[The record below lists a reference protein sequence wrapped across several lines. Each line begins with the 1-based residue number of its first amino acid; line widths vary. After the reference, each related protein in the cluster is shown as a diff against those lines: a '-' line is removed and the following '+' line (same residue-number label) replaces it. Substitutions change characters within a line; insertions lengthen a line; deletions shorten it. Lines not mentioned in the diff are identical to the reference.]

1 MKTFLQAVML
11 TFFLSVHYSQG
22 QVITQTVRGT
32 VMDED
37 GKFPLPGATVV
48 ISGTN
53 PVRGT
58 ATNTNGE
65 FRLDRVPVGRIDLEI
80 NYIGYE
86 DLISPNI
93 LVNSGK
99 ETVLDIEMR
108 ESFVKVDDVVVTA
121 GKNKGEVLNEMA
133 VISSRSFSVDETKRY
148 AGAFQDP
155 SRMVSA
161 FAGVTSDPEGDND
174 IVVRGNSPKGIL
186 WRLEGIEIPNP
197 NHFADEGSTGGP
209 INAINSELLSNS
221 DFYTGAF
228 APEYGDALSGVF
240 DMHMRSGNNE
250 KHEYSVGVGVMGTD
264 VMLEG
269 PFTKNY
275 NGSYLVN
282 YRYSSLAMLNDAGI
296 VDFDGVPKYQ
306 DAGFKI
312 MLPTHRLGTFS
323 LFGLGGLSGISVQE
337 EDNKDTL
344 VGEGT
349 YHAKLGVVG
358 LNYTLS
364 FNPSTFMKI
373 TLATSGNGSRY
384 NWEEPDS
391 LDQMQ
396 LNSQADWEKASLRSA
411 IMFSSKINQRNRI
424 DAGVKF
430 TRHIYNMYEHY
441 YDEDLDRWVYSINMK
456 MDADNWQSYISWK
469 WRLTDDLTVVSGLH
483 GTYFSVNN
491 DFNIEPRMGIK
502 WQIDPKQTINLGY
515 GSHSKIESIFAYYM
529 IKNLPEGKSFSPNT
543 NLGLSKAR
551 HYVLGYEYRFT
562 KNLNSK
568 IELYYQGLYNIPVA
582 DNDTS
587 VFSMLNSDEG
597 YIHEALVNDG
607 KGYNYGLELIL
618 ERYFANQ
625 YYFLVTSSLYNS
637 KYKTRENIWRNTKYN
652 GNYSI
657 NFLAGKEF
665 NVGKV
670 SGKKVLG
677 INGKLFFNGGLR
689 YIPVKLEESHQEDKS
704 VYDVSKAWDKRL
716 DDIFQMNL
724 CITYRINRPKAGH
737 EFVLDINNLTNAR
750 GKTWEYYNEYT
761 DVIEYDRQFNIMP
774 NIMYRIHF

>member
-1 MKTFLQAVML
+1 MKTFLSGVILA
-11 TFFLSVHYSQG
+11 FLLSGHYSQG
-22 QVITQTVRGT
+22 QVITQTIRGT
-32 VMDED
+32 LMDED
-37 GKFPLPGATVV
+37 GKFPLQGATVV

-58 ATNTNGE
+58 TTNTSGE
-65 FRLDRVPVGRIDLEI
+65 FRLDKVPVGRIDLEI
-80 NYIGYE
+80 KFIGYE
-86 DLISPNI
+86 DLIIPNI
-93 LVNSGK
+93 PVNSGK
-99 ETVLDIEMR
+99 EIVLDLEIR
-108 ESFVKVDDVVVTA
+108 ESFVKVDEVVVTA

-133 VISSRSFSVDETKRY
+133 ITSSRSFSVDETKRY

-186 WRLEGIEIPNP
+186 WLLEGIEIPNP

-269 PFTKNY
+269 PFSKNY

-282 YRYSSLAMLNDAGI
+282 YRYSSLAMLNEAGL
-296 VDFDGVPKYQ
+296 VDYDGVPKYQ
-306 DAGFKI
+306 DLGFKF
-312 MLPTHRLGTFS
+312 MLPSDHYGTLS
-323 LFGLGGLSGISVQE
+323 IFGLGGKSGISQRE
-337 EDNKDTL
+337 EDNKGAL
-344 VGEGT
+344 VGEGA

-364 FNPSTFMKI
+364 FNPYTLMKI
-373 TLATSGNGSRY
+373 TLSASGNGSHY
-384 NWEEPDS
+384 NWEELDS
-391 LDQMQ
+391 LEQMQ
-396 LNSQADWEKASLRSA
+396 LNSQGDWEKASLRSA

-424 DAGVKF
+424 VAGIKF
-430 TRHIYNMYEHY
+430 TRHFYNMYEHY
-441 YDEDLDRWVYSINMK
+441 LDEDFGRWVYRINMN
-456 MDADNWQSYISWK
+456 MDADNWQGYISWK

-483 GTYFSVNN
+483 GIYFSLNN
-491 DFNIEPRMGIK
+491 DFNLELRVGLK
-502 WQIDPKQTINLGY
+502 WQIDPKQTFSLGY
-515 GSHSKIESIFAYYM
+515 GSHSKIESIYAYYM
-529 IKNLPEGKSFSPNT
+529 IKNLPDGKSFAPNT

-568 IELYYQGLYNIPVA
+568 IELYYQDLYNIPVEN
-582 DNDTS
+582 NDTS
-587 VFSMLNSDEG
+587 VFSMLNSDDG
-597 YIHEALVNDG
+597 YIDEILVNDG
-607 KGYNYGLELIL
+607 KGYNYGLELTL

-625 YYFLVTSSLYNS
+625 YYFLLTSSFYNS
-637 KYKTRENIWRNTKYN
+637 KYKTREDIWRNTKYN

-665 NVGKV
+665 NIGKER
-670 SGKKVLG
+670 GKKILG
-677 INGKLFFNGGLR
+677 INGKLYYNGGLR
-689 YIPVKLEESHQEDKS
+689 YIPVKLEESRQEGES
-704 VYDVSKAWDKRL
+704 VYDDSKAWDKRL

-724 CITYRINRPKAGH
+724 CITFRINRSKAGH
-737 EFVLDINNLTNAR
+737 EFILDIYNLTNAQGR
-750 GKTWEYYNEYT
+750 TWEYYNEYN
-761 DVIEYDRQFNIMP
+761 DMIDYDRQFNIMP